1 MTARAKVA
9 SILTGTKS
17 SGKLLAGPDS
27 RTRVLVVDD
36 DPRNLLT
43 ISEVLGDV
51 AGVTCAASGEEALR
65 FLLRDE
71 FAVILL
77 DVLMPG
83 LDGYE
88 TAELIRRRDSSKST
102 PIIFL
107 TAIHMDST
115 HILRG
120 YDVGAVDYLFKPFDP
135 MMLRSKVGVFVDLF
149 EKTQEIKRKAVLEQE
164 LLQENLRVNSE
175 KLKAERAL
183 RRSEDRQEAILRSLP
198 LCVHS
203 RSVEPPHGAFF
214 VSGAVERL
222 TGFAPE
228 VFSQDPSFG
237 LNRVHPD
244 DVAVVEKALAGAVGS
259 GAYAC
264 EFRWLCADGVY
275 RHFLDQGVLRR
286 DEDGEPLEIVGTM
299 LDTTERKH
307 LEDRLIHAQKLDA
320 IGKLTGGVA
329 HDFNNLLASII
340 SGLGLLRKRA
350 TMGPDAERILEM
362 TQHAAR
368 QGAEL
373 IARMLTFSRRQN
385 LNPSALLL
393 PDVVATLDSL
403 LAPLLGGLV
412 SLRWQLDDAIWP
424 AYADSGQLE
433 VAIMNLVING
443 RDAMRDG
450 GVITIRCINKSVRSG
465 ETDLTEGDY
474 VVIKVEDTG
483 IGIPP
488 DIIDRVLEPF
498 FTTKDVGKGTGLG
511 LSTVYGFARQSGGT
525 LRIYSEVERGTSV
538 ELWLPRA
545 REEAQSA
552 NSAPAVQ
559 ATEAPKEAHLRL
571 LLVDDSAELREMT
584 GLLLEEGGFE
594 VRCATGGAAA
604 LSVLEQNPD
613 AYDVIVTDFAMPLVS
628 GTELVR
634 LARNIRSD
642 WPCVI
647 ITGYADSE
655 AISARPD
662 DVPVLYKPFEHSE
675 LVALIRRV
683 VSER

>member
-9 SILTGTKS
+9 SILTGTTS

-135 MMLRSKVGVFVDLF
+135 MMLRSKVGVFVELF

-183 RRSEDRQEAILRSLP
+183 RSSEDRQEAIMRSLP

-483 IGIPP
+483 MGIPP

-545 REEAQSA
+545 ADKLA
-552 NSAPAVQ
+552 AGKNSRPGPNAIEDAVE
-559 ATEAPKEAHLRL
+559 TRLRI
-571 LLVDDSAELREMT
+571 LLVDDSSELREMT
-584 GLLLEEGGFE
+584 GLLLGESGFE
-594 VRCATGGAAA
+594 VECAGGGPAA
-604 LSVLEQNPD
+604 LTMLEQNPD
-613 AYDVIVTDFAMPLVS
+613 AYDVIVTDYAMPLVS

-647 ITGYADSE
+647 ITGYADAD
-655 AISARPD
+655 AIADRPN
-662 DVPVLYKPFEHSE
+662 DVPVLYKPFEHRE
-675 LVALIRRV
+675 LVTLLRGLVLA
-683 VSER
+683 